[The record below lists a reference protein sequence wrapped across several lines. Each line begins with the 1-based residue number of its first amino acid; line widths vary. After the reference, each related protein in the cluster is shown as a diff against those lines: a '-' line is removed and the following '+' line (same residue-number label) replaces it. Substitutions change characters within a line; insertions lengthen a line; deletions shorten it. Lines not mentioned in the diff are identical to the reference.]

1 MHIVSKSSSKFTRPH
16 IATIAAAFAL
26 GIGASGQALAGA
38 REATLASAEQAL
50 AYCQSGAMKYTD
62 VAYFNGSAGEAQF
75 GPNPKDKCA
84 QKVPT
89 TAKVIKALVVTG
101 TTVSQCTL
109 ATAKRSQMLCNAGGI
124 GEWDIDYILGPV
136 ATVIGGPG
144 YGCGTSITTGGI
156 GNAICK

>member
-1 MHIVSKSSSKFTRPH
+1 MHIVSKSSSKFTRLH
-16 IATIAAAFAL
+16 TATLAAAFAV
-26 GIGASGQALAGA
+26 GIGASGQALAA
-38 REATLASAEQAL
+38 AQEATLASAKQAL
-50 AYCQSGAMKYTD
+50 AYCKSGAMKNND

-75 GPNPKDKCA
+75 GPSAKDKCA

-89 TAKVIKALVVTG
+89 TAKVTKALVFTG
-101 TTVSQCTL
+101 TTVSECKM
-109 ATAKRSQMLCNAGGI
+109 ASAKQSQTLCNAGGV